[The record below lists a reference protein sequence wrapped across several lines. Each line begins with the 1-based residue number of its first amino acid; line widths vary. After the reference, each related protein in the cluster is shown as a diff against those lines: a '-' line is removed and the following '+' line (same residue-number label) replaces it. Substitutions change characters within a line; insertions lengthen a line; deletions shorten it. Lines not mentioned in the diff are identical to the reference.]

1 MKYPIIL
8 LCLLSITG
16 CNTTQSAQIETKQPV
31 AETPVKEETP
41 RKEPLRKN
49 PDPNENPFHGL
60 DINPNQVVNSGKPV
74 SCGRI
79 DIVLGNMEKKYGEVP
94 IVMGD
99 AEFHTGPGQK
109 AIIKSVLTYNPKTGT
124 YTFLEQMP
132 MERRLICILSSG
144 TAKLIPL
151 KKSPK
156 GTAL

>member
-79 DIVLGNMEKKYGEVP
+79 DIVLGNMEKKYGE
-94 IVMGD
+94 
-99 AEFHTGPGQK
+99 
-109 AIIKSVLTYNPKTGT
+109 